1 MHLLYYMLYKLK
13 YKSVV
18 ECYRRALGR
27 KTLSR
32 LACLLSIV
40 YTSVALFIIYKL
52 MNHRILS
59 CLSQETFEYA
69 ISMTSESL
77 VIVASCF
84 SLKSS
89 CFKM

>member
-1 MHLLYYMLYKLK
+1 MEGTQKMLIFCCKYYAWQNSLDFNLILYLLKFYKNVMHLLYYMLYKLK

-40 YTSVALFIIYKL
+40 YTSVALFIIYK
-52 MNHRILS
+52 
-59 CLSQETFEYA
+59 
-69 ISMTSESL
+69 
-77 VIVASCF
+77 
-84 SLKSS
+84 
-89 CFKM
+89 